1 MIKDET
7 YTLSNGN
14 KIPRLGYGTWMI
26 PENSAAEAVG
36 LAVSAGYRLIDTA
49 QAYANEKGVGEGVRT
64 CGIKREDLFVTS
76 KVAAE
81 NKSYESAM
89 RSIDETLEKMDIGYL
104 DLMIIHAPQ
113 PWAEWCGEK
122 RYFEENKQVWK
133 ALERAYEEGKLKA
146 IGVSNFLEDD
156 LASLLPSCNVRPM
169 VNQILT
175 HIGNTPLSLIETCEK
190 EGILVESYSPIGH
203 GQILKNPQVVAMAE
217 KYNVTPAQLC
227 IRYTVQ
233 LGTVSLPKA
242 SSREHIRENARV
254 DFAIGEE
261 DMKTLK
267 AMSIPGPYGKYAA
280 FPVFSGKRQIS

>member
-1 MIKDET
+1 MIKEET

-14 KIPRLGYGTWMI
+14 KIPRLGYGTWLI

-64 CGIKREDLFVTS
+64 CGIKREELFVTS

-81 NKSYESAM
+81 NKSYDSAM

-113 PWAEWCGEK
+113 PWAEWRGEK

-146 IGVSNFLEDD
+146 IGVSNFLCDD
-156 LASLLPSCNVRPM
+156 LDSLLPSCNVRPM
-169 VNQILT
+169 VNQILC
-175 HIGNTPLSLIETCEK
+175 HIGNTPRSLIEYCEK
-190 EGILVESYSPIGH
+190 EGILIESYSPIGH
-203 GQILKNPQVVAMAE
+203 GQILNNKTVVTMAE
-217 KYNVTPAQLC
+217 KYDVTAAQLC

-242 SSREHIRENARV
+242 SSRTHIRENAQI
-254 DFAIGEE
+254 DFAIEE
-261 DMKTLK
+261 ADMAVLK
-267 AMSIPGPYGKYAA
+267 DLYVPGQYGKFSV
-280 FPVFSGKRQIS
+280 FPVYSGKEQI